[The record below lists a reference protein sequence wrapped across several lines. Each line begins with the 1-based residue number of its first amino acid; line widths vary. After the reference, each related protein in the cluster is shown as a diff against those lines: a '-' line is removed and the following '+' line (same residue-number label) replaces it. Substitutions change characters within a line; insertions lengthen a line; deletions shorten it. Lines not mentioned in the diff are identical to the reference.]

1 MIVPVHF
8 IISRWHGNICHCE
21 KIWLQNLLQKR
32 YIILGR
38 GSSNLLWSRIGRHQ
52 NISLCC
58 MCNELWFQFTSDTYI
73 SIWGCYF
80 SNKLEG
86 NLFIKLLTKSMRI
99 FNFTHHL
106 LDAKYCNAVPGYH
119 VVVDCDCTS
128 SFRGHVKTKELKLLE
143 DNLSFQVKIH
153 CLFVKQNTF
162 MFELALT
169 RFNSN

>member
-1 MIVPVHF
+1 
-8 IISRWHGNICHCE
+8 
-21 KIWLQNLLQKR
+21 
-32 YIILGR
+32 
-38 GSSNLLWSRIGRHQ
+38 
-52 NISLCC
+52 
-58 MCNELWFQFTSDTYI
+58 
-73 SIWGCYF
+73 
-80 SNKLEG
+80 
-86 NLFIKLLTKSMRI
+86 MRI

-106 LDAKYCNAVPGYH
+106 LDAKYCNAVSGYH

-153 CLFVKQNTF
+153 CLFVKQDTF